1 MRGIGSVRAWGV
13 LLLGAGL
20 AAGAEDSPPMTA
32 PVLIAPGSGS
42 PAPGP
47 ALVPTPQPSRPA
59 SGGPILVVPG
69 VTHAGPITPEP
80 PDSRRADSTPAPAVS
95 GSSGDLPALIGPGG
109 TIEPRPI
116 GAVPRSTSS
125 TLSLE
130 TVPGSEPILSTPA
143 PMRPNPPP
151 LHGSHLERTVT
162 APTST
167 PSRTP
172 SPTPRRPS
180 GFLGRVLTPPS
191 FLTGRS
197 PAEPRSPITVEPR
210 TDPAAD
216 AALKRRIEREIQE
229 SLGDRVRSVEVRVVG
244 RAVTILAKTTRF
256 WQRRTV
262 RRSLETLSSLS
273 GYHAT
278 IEVDE

>member
-20 AAGAEDSPPMTA
+20 AAGAEDSPPLTA

-42 PAPGP
+42 PAPAP
-47 ALVPTPQPSRPA
+47 EPSRPA

-69 VTHAGPITPEP
+69 VTTPVRSRPSPRTRAG
-80 PDSRRADSTPAPAVS
+80 DSTPAPAVN
-95 GSSGDLPALIGPGG
+95 GSSGELPALIGPGG

-116 GAVPRSTSS
+116 GALPRPSSS

-143 PMRPNPPP
+143 PMRPNPPHSAVRP
-151 LHGSHLERTVT
+151 ERPV
-162 APTST
+162 ST

-172 SPTPRRPS
+172 TPTPRRPS
-180 GFLGRVLTPPS
+180 GLLGRVLTPPS

-216 AALKRRIEREIQE
+216 ARAQRRVEREIQE

-244 RAVTILAKTTRF
+244 REVTILAKTTRF
-256 WQRRTV
+256 WQRRNI

-273 GYHAT
+273 GYRAT